1 MKNRGIVKNI
11 NNNTITI
18 EIFNDI
24 SCSHCSSCDSKTH
37 SVQTF
42 KYYQNDLTEG
52 DMIEF
57 SINDKQLLKLGLL
70 VYISPII
77 FMISF
82 YFIASYFNLSESKK
96 IICAFVGLVI
106 NLLIIFFI
114 DKIKGNQILNNI
126 KITKE
131 KN

>member
-11 NNNTITI
+11 KNNTITI
-18 EIFNDI
+18 EIFKDI
-24 SCSHCSSCDSKTH
+24 SCSHCSSCDNKTH
-37 SVQTF
+37 SIQTF
-42 KYYQNDLTEG
+42 KYYQKDLIEG

-57 SINDKQLLKLGLL
+57 SINDKQLLKLGFL

-77 FMISF
+77 FMIGF
-82 YFIASYFNLSESKK
+82 YSIASYFNLSESQK
-96 IICAFVGLVI
+96 IICTFVGLI
-106 NLLIIFFI
+106 ISLITVFII